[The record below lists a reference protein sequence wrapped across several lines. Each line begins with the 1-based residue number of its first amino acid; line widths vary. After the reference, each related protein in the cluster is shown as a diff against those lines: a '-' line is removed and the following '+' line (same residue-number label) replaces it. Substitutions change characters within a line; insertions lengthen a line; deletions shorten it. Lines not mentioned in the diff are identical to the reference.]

1 MKKNIILLLILITL
15 PAFSQPVKPHTFS
28 PADPVSSA
36 KMNANFDTI
45 YQWGSVASAAIELH
59 KADTAAHGATGA
71 VVGTTNTQ
79 TLTNKTIGTT
89 NSIDG
94 GAIKTGTVA
103 DARIDAAIARDSEVT
118 SAVSTHAGLTATHG
132 ATGAVVGTT
141 NTQTLTNKTIGTGS
155 IWNGSAIS
163 DAYLNTAYSNAA
175 MSGHRNSI
183 RSADTRS
190 TNYEPDDRDMGLY
203 ADFKGN
209 STDGL
214 SDGSAYHGVLT
225 FRPYG
230 LTTDMSGGFPF
241 QLGFTENTNVWLRK
255 GTSTTAW
262 SGWYKLFHSGHTIPE
277 GNIDSALAR
286 DSEVTSA
293 VSTHAGL
300 TATHGATG
308 AIMGTTNTQ
317 TAYSKTLYA
326 SSDTSYPYWHKN
338 NDGSGSGLDADT
350 LDGNNSS
357 FFATAASL
365 AGYLPLAGG
374 TMSGVLTLKNDVYG
388 DSYSTGALNLR
399 NSNIY
404 GANGFFFGDAV
415 DSTTEGIHFYNSST
429 TTDWLYAANGNLCF
443 VPNRTI
449 GAWPTA
455 NKVWHE
461 GNDGSGS
468 GLDADLLDGYHSS
481 AMMKMPYSGS
491 FTVATAGW
499 YRIGHISNTA
509 AGRGGHKFALWV
521 TGGNYSVST
530 LVITAWKDWAGV
542 GSIHAM
548 AHGSVSYWTNVRI
561 TYSGDVSYV
570 EVYFPVAMTLAGALC
585 ARYDTEGH
593 QGNAGLYTGALS
605 AGGGTVVSSIPIAP
619 GLNVDKAMRAG
630 SLQTTAAVESATPAT
645 TADIAFRDDSQN
657 YDVRF
662 MTADQFKAWLINS
675 KIGVVQ
681 TSAPASPVNGDIWV
695 E

>member
-1 MKKNIILLLILITL
+1 MKKSIIFLFILIAST
-15 PAFSQPVKPHTFS
+15 AFSQPVKPHTFS

-59 KADTAAHGATGA
+59 KADTAAHGATGG
-71 VVGTTNTQ
+71 VVGATKTQ
-79 TLTNKTIGTT
+79 SLTNKTLDSS

-94 GAIKTGTVA
+94 AAIKTGMVA
-103 DARIDAAIARDSEVT
+103 EARIGPEIARSID
-118 SAVSTHAGLTATHG
+118 VSVQIMSHEMLTQAHG

-141 NTQTLTNKTIGTGS
+141 NAQTLTNKTIGTGS
-155 IWNGSAIS
+155 TWNGNAIS
-163 DAYLNTAYSNAA
+163 DAYLNTAYSHAA

-183 RSADTRS
+183 TSADTRN
-190 TNYEPDDRDMGLY
+190 TNYEPDDRNRGFY

-209 STDGL
+209 ATDGL
-214 SDGSAYHGVLT
+214 SDGSTYHGVLT

-230 LTTDMSGGFPF
+230 FTSDMSGGYPF
-241 QLGFTENTNVWLRK
+241 QLGFTENINLWLRK
-255 GTSTTAW
+255 GTSATAW
-262 SGWYKLFHSGHTIPE
+262 SSWYKLFHSGHTIPD

-293 VSTHAGL
+293 ISTHAGL

-317 TAYSKTLYA
+317 TAYPKTLY
-326 SSDTSYPYWHKN
+326 SSADTSSPYWHKN
-338 NDGSGSGLDADT
+338 NDGAGSGLDADT

-415 DSTTEGIHFYNSST
+415 DSTAEGIHFYNSST
-429 TTDWLYAANGNLCF
+429 STDWLYAASGNLYF
-443 VPNRTI
+443 APNRTI
-449 GAWPTA
+449 GTLGTSYTL
-455 NKVWHE
+455 WHA
-461 GNDGSGS
+461 GNDGSGSGLDADTLDGLNYSAFSSVVPNNSYAFLGATYISGGTEKPSYFGSGKLKLQMLSGGNVGAPDGWNDCLWMSSYTGGDVKPSNLLILGKYTDSIGFCRQNYDSTTWGTYRKIWHSGNQGEGS
-468 GLDADLLDGYHSS
+468 GLDADLLDGYH
-481 AMMKMPYSGS
+481 A
-491 FTVATAGW
+491 VTA
-499 YRIGHISNTA
+499 NA
-509 AGRGGHKFALWV
+509 
-521 TGGNYSVST
+521 
-530 LVITAWKDWAGV
+530 
-542 GSIHAM
+542 
-548 AHGSVSYWTNVRI
+548 VRTI
-561 TYSGDVSYV
+561 PVRDGSGDITTRLFRSTYA
-570 EVYFPVAMTLAGALC
+570 E
-585 ARYDTEGH
+585 
-593 QGNAGLYTGALS
+593 
-605 AGGGTVVSSIPIAP
+605 
-619 GLNVDKAMRAG
+619 
-630 SLQTTAAVESATPAT
+630 QTTAPAT
-645 TADIAFRDDSQN
+645 TADIAFRNDTSDN
-657 YDVRF
+657 YIRF
-662 MTADQFKAWLINS
+662 MSANAFKNWMINS

-681 TSAPASPVNGDIWV
+681 TSAPASPVDGDIWV